1 MSAVVS
7 ELPCLQAQM
16 PEHDSLDS
24 VLGHWNGADDLW
36 VFAYGSLIWRPGFAW
51 QERRITTV
59 KGYHRSLCLWS
70 HHHRGS
76 REIPGLV
83 FGLNRGGCCRGVA
96 FRVAAADVPQAFAA
110 LWEREMIDSAYTPR
124 WLNCHSDDGCVSGLV
139 FVLNRGC
146 ANYAGE
152 LTEENRMA
160 AIRNAVGR
168 SGACLEYVVETDK
181 ALRANGIEDCRLG
194 ALVRRLLPL
203 C

>member
-1 MSAVVS
+1 
-7 ELPCLQAQM
+7 M